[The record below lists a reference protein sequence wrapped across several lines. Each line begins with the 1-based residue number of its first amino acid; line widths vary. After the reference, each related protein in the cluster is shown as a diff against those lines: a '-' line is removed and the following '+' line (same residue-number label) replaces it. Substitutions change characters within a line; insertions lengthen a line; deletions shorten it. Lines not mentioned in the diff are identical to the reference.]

1 MSCIYN
7 LALKVIQ
14 NPVEFTVLKKK
25 HTDTLTK
32 IGQTINHFQHYCS
45 VPYRTKSIG
54 KVSIYL
60 AVVFWQSVKD
70 WRMSIYPSTTF
81 LLIFYRFAVYSEK
94 ILTLGHFN
102 LVTKWAHSCTLSPLV
117 IVLCSWSQIPI
128 SCLCVEHNM
137 LPSEQRKTF
146 FEWPARE
153 PGQRWDWASGQ
164 AAKTEPLLPF
174 SFPSVFR
181 KGCVIKA

>member
-1 MSCIYN
+1 MHLQPCFKGNTKSCRIYC
-7 LALKVIQ
+7 I
-14 NPVEFTVLKKK
+14 KKK
-25 HTDTLTK
+25 THRYINQNRTNYKPFSALLFSAIQDQINRKGVHLLGCSILTISK
-32 IGQTINHFQHYCS
+32 GL
-45 VPYRTKSIG
+45 KDE
-54 KVSIYL
+54 YL
-60 AVVFWQSVKD
+60 PQYHLF
-70 WRMSIYPSTTF
+70 TF
-81 LLIFYRFAVYSEK
+81 FFFYRLAVYSEK

-117 IVLCSWSQIPI
+117 IVLCSWSQISI